1 MIPQKQKV
9 SPVVQNMRSSIENEI
24 QITNCWFIFRCKSTE
39 SFSFRLGELG
49 FQEFW
54 KDAVFEVESV
64 LIASGKGVSVYL
76 VVFLLNHLIA
86 KKTKCAFVDF

>member
-1 MIPQKQKV
+1 MRFRLQIVDSFSVVNRPKV
-9 SPVVQNMRSSIENEI
+9 SVF
-24 QITNCWFIFRCKSTE
+24 CFIRVPRILE
-39 SFSFRLGELG
+39 G
-49 FQEFW
+49 
-54 KDAVFEVESV
+54 DAVFEVESV

>member
-1 MIPQKQKV
+1 M
-9 SPVVQNMRSSIENEI
+9 
-24 QITNCWFIFRCKSTE
+24 
-39 SFSFRLGELG
+39 GELG
-49 FQEFW
+49 FQGFS

-64 LIASGKGVSVYL
+64 KMAKGVSVYL